1 MSPSL
6 PSPLG
11 PKQVSHGPT
20 WLHMALQNLQ
30 NWNPEIWNIFLR
42 SVGFNFDVKKDTK
55 PIVTIHHSTKTMPG
69 KIHVNITNG
78 IYVNADLTVC
88 IPFLIWHRWPHIG
101 HMALFIMALL
111 SILELN
117 LTEDF
122 SFEFTFS
129 SDAFSVLHS
138 DRLVTQV
145 HMATHGYT
153 WANMAPWPRKIYRIE
168 S

>member
-1 MSPSL
+1 MKIHVVFRTFKASHTRVPAMSLSL
-6 PSPLG
+6 PSPMG

-69 KIHVNITNG
+69 RIHVNITNG

-88 IPFLIWHRWPHIG
+88 IPFLIWHRWPTWPHG
-101 HMALFIMALL
+101 PTWLHMAP
-111 SILELN
+111 
-117 LTEDF
+117 
-122 SFEFTFS
+122 
-129 SDAFSVLHS
+129 H
-138 DRLVTQV
+138 
-145 HMATHGYT
+145 
-153 WANMAPWPRKIYRIE
+153 KIYR
-168 S
+168 

>member
-1 MSPSL
+1 MKIQVVFRTFKASHTRVPAMSLSL
-6 PSPLG
+6 PSPMG

-20 WLHMALQNLQ
+20 WLHIALQNLQNWFVDKSQNLQ
-30 NWNPEIWNIFLR
+30 NWNPEIWNIFPQNLQNWFVDR
-42 SVGFNFDVKKDTK
+42 YITKKGPYGPTW
-55 PIVTIHHSTKTMPG
+55 
-69 KIHVNITNG
+69 
-78 IYVNADLTVC
+78 L
-88 IPFLIWHRWPHIG
+88 

-129 SDAFSVLHS
+129 SDAFLVLHS

-153 WANMAPWPRKIYRIE
+153 WANMAPWPRKTYRIE